1 MAANILLVVL
11 FISAIVISILVLLQN
26 KSGDMGSAFG
36 GGSNTLFGARGS
48 ADFLTRATSI
58 TATVFFLSALALAYI
73 YANQG
78 KQASDSV
85 VQSVVEP
92 LQQESESEIPD
103 ASDLGETEIT
113 TAEAEG
119 ATAQGTVENNADTP
133 AADTPAA
140 DLQAEDAGT
149 QTTTPAVDTETTTD
163 VPAVPE

>member
-11 FISAIVISILVLLQN
+11 FIAAIVISILVLLQN

-85 VQSVVEP
+85 IQSVVEP
-92 LQQESESEIPD
+92 VAPESDSEIPD
-103 ASDLGETEIT
+103 ASDIGETQTPPAT
-113 TAEAEG
+113 TEA
-119 ATAQGTVENNADTP
+119 ATEEAAQTDTS
-133 AADTPAA
+133 TTS
-140 DLQAEDAGT
+140 EDAAT
-149 QTTTPAVDTETTTD
+149 VDTEAQDAISDPAMPAEETENE

>member
-48 ADFLTRATSI
+48 ADFLTRATSL

-78 KQASDSV
+78 QQSSDSV
-85 VQSVVEP
+85 IQT
-92 LQQESESEIPD
+92 SETSEQAAAQAD
-103 ASDLGETEIT
+103 GETET
-113 TAEAEG
+113 TG
-119 ATAQGTVENNADTP
+119 ADSDVPAT
-133 AADTPAA
+133 AADT
-140 DLQAEDAGT
+140 QAED
-149 QTTTPAVDTETTTD
+149 ESD

>member
-1 MAANILLVVL
+1 MTANILLVVL

-48 ADFLTRATSI
+48 ADFLSRATSI

-73 YANQG
+73 YANKG

-85 VQSVVEP
+85 IQTVQESVQP
-92 LQQESESEIPD
+92 ESESEIPD
-103 ASDLGETEIT
+103 ASDIGETET
-113 TAEAEG
+113 VRATTDGATAEA
-119 ATAQGTVENNADTP
+119 TQS
-133 AADTPAA
+133 AADTQAAEAPAENTESESA
-140 DLQAEDAGT
+140 APTEDA
-149 QTTTPAVDTETTTD
+149 ESESD

>member
-1 MAANILLVVL
+1 MTINILLVVL

-48 ADFLTRATSI
+48 ADFLSRATSF

-78 KQASDSV
+78 RQSSDSV
-85 VQSVVEP
+85 IQATDTSEGSVTTETA
-92 LQQESESEIPD
+92 SE
-103 ASDLGETEIT
+103 
-113 TAEAEG
+113 
-119 ATAQGTVENNADTP
+119 
-133 AADTPAA
+133 
-140 DLQAEDAGT
+140 
-149 QTTTPAVDTETTTD
+149 TETTAVEGETQTETD

>member
-1 MAANILLVVL
+1 MTINILLVVL

-48 ADFLTRATSI
+48 ADFLSRATSF

-78 KQASDSV
+78 RQSSDSV
-85 VQSVVEP
+85 IQATDTSEGSVTTETA
-92 LQQESESEIPD
+92 SE
-103 ASDLGETEIT
+103 
-113 TAEAEG
+113 
-119 ATAQGTVENNADTP
+119 
-133 AADTPAA
+133 
-140 DLQAEDAGT
+140 
-149 QTTTPAVDTETTTD
+149 TETTAVEGETQTETETD

>member
-1 MAANILLVVL
+1 MTANILLVVL

-48 ADFLTRATSI
+48 ADFLTRTTSI
-58 TATVFFLSALALAYI
+58 AATVFFLSALALAYI

-85 VQSVVEP
+85 VQTVAEP
-92 LQQESESEIPD
+92 VQQESESEIPD
-103 ASDLGETEIT
+103 ASDIGETET
-113 TAEAEG
+113 VQATTDGATAEA
-119 ATAQGTVENNADTP
+119 TQS
-133 AADTPAA
+133 AADTQPA
-140 DLQAEDAGT
+140 E
-149 QTTTPAVDTETTTD
+149 TPADSAASDTTAPVVDTESETD